1 MAPLDRDIAQCRAMV
16 IDPNPTSRSIL
27 TAQLRDFGVGTVTQC
42 GRIEDARKQL
52 EARPFDVVLCEH
64 SFSATGYSGQN
75 LLDDLRRSQLLPL
88 STVFIIVT
96 GEASY
101 TLVADAAESALDSY
115 LLKPHTATALGERLM
130 QARKRKK
137 SLADI
142 FNAIEANEFEQAAAL
157 CAQRF
162 MQRGPYWLYAARIGS
177 ELLLRVGKHHEARQM
192 YEAVQQTGAIPWA
205 KLGIAR
211 SQLDAGQN
219 GPAMRTLESLIG
231 DHPSFADAYDVM
243 GRVQVE
249 QGDLQQALET
259 YRRASALTPGSISRL
274 QKQGMLAFYLG
285 DHDEAAR
292 TLERAA
298 TAGLSS
304 KMFDFQ
310 TLVLLAFTRFHQRDA
325 KGLQRCRDNLR
336 GALEKAPQSHRLQRF
351 AAVVEVFH
359 LMLQKQVGAVVA
371 AVKDIV
377 RDLREPSLDV
387 EAACNILSLLSELTA
402 AELKLDA
409 ADDWVDALA
418 LRFASAKG
426 LAELLARTASGHPP
440 HAQRVRDAQLRINE
454 MAEQAVTHTLAGDHR
469 TAVQMLVAQGE
480 RTLNSKLIEMARMT
494 LQRHEGRI
502 ADAGPLQQQVDA
514 LRQRF
519 GAAALPA
526 LGQVGTRQAGALS
539 LRESSSV

>member
-1 MAPLDRDIAQCRAMV
+1 MV

-336 GALEKAPQSHRLQRF
+336 GALEKAPQSRRLQRF

-402 AELKLDA
+402 AELRLDG

-454 MAEQAVTHTLAGDHR
+454 MAEQAVTHTLAGNHR

-519 GAAALPA
+519 GGAALPA